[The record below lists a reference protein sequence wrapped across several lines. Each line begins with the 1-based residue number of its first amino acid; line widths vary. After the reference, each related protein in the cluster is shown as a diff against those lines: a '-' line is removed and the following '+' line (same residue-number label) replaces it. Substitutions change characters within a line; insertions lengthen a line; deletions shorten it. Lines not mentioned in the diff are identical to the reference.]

1 MTYSDLDKR
10 RANARAYLKRNPEYA
25 EKARER
31 SRIAQAAKR
40 ANDPGFR
47 HRAQFYRELVEIQGE
62 EKCAICG
69 RVIRVTPKQVED
81 GRCLAWIKE
90 ALGIETRTA
99 A

>member
-40 ANDPGFR
+40 ANDLIGVVVVVYLRRRLYTGKFFADYTSVP
-47 HRAQFYRELVEIQGE
+47 VEMRYT
-62 EKCAICG
+62 K
-69 RVIRVTPKQVED
+69 
-81 GRCLAWIKE
+81 KE
-90 ALGIETRTA
+90 VA
-99 A
+99 